1 MLIIGGL
8 EKMKKKF
15 NWIGFIALI
24 VWDLG
29 FIQFLMFAMAMSN
42 SLLSMLPDS
51 SNLQIGFS
59 AYYIILLIIL
69 ILGDLIIC
77 RDNKWMICLGV
88 ANLIWYGVSYHFNV
102 SPLSIVG
109 CILVVIAGIYGIMAE
124 NKLRVSQKDNGNNTT
139 N

>member
-1 MLIIGGL
+1 
-8 EKMKKKF
+8 MKKKF
-15 NWIGFIALI
+15 NWLGFIALI
-24 VWDLG
+24 IWDFG
-29 FIQFLMFAMAMSN
+29 FIQFLMFAMSATNSMISFMS
-42 SLLSMLPDS
+42 SVQPSPDAS
-51 SNLQIGFS
+51 KMQTAFS

-69 ILGDLIIC
+69 LLTNLMIC
-77 RDNKWMICLGV
+77 KDNKWMICLGV

-124 NKLRVSQKDNGNNTT
+124 NKLRVRQKDNGNNTT